1 MWEGYPFDI
10 FILGYASNTTVT
22 NENEDDFV
30 LTSPFTRISLGNI
43 TYEQRLINDG
53 YTIIGNPCV
62 TVPDYIPIG
71 HSTLTVGN
79 TILNIEKRDVCD
91 GQYLKWFNTDIGAWS
106 YWMFNAIYKENLQ
119 HKIKDSF
126 VNDNENLSDTQNTE
140 LLTGKETDLSRT
152 LIAEHLSR
160 SEKNLLNTILAS
172 PKVELYQDEI
182 FQSVIIEGGTFLTED
197 KKLDTFKMNITI
209 KLNHYSY

>member
-1 MWEGYPFDI
+1 
-10 FILGYASNTTVT
+10 
-22 NENEDDFV
+22 
-30 LTSPFTRISLGNI
+30 
-43 TYEQRLINDG
+43 
-53 YTIIGNPCV
+53 
-62 TVPDYIPIG
+62 
-71 HSTLTVGN
+71 
-79 TILNIEKRDVCD
+79 
-91 GQYLKWFNTDIGAWS
+91 
-106 YWMFNAIYKENLQ
+106 MFNAIYKENLQ